1 MRRQRAR
8 QGAKGRKG
16 SEGSVDGEIGR
27 EMEGA
32 WIV

>member
-16 SEGSVDGEIGR
+16 SVDGETGR